1 MRLPAVTLACLTPTQ
16 LFISE
21 VRGTE
26 NVLTFVLLTG
36 FLFLLIGK
44 EIKNTPLNNN
54 HSYVFYSMF
63 PYIFLMTILCT
74 TNTCA
79 VIHHGFYTM

>member
-54 HSYVFYSMF
+54 HFYNMF

-79 VIHHGFYTM
+79 MSHHEFYTM